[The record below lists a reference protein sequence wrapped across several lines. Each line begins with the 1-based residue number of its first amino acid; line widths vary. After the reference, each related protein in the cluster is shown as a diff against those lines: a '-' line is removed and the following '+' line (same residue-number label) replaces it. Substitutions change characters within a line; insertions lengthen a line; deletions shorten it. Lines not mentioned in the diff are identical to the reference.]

1 VSSSWQQTKRVYVWN
16 VYMYG
21 MYLVCQFKLFAAGLE
36 ALLSDE
42 VSDEE
47 KDVEV
52 TAGLGLDLIDTSL
65 RPITFFV
72 GQTGLMSA
80 LWNAPAELTPALQV
94 LISHLFVTMHA
105 RGVACLWGQPRPHP
119 KGTGPAPPN
128 FLGSPSSTIF
138 LGHKHQFLHVL

>member
-1 VSSSWQQTKRVYVWN
+1 MYVN
-16 VYMYG
+16 
-21 MYLVCQFKLFAAGLE
+21 QFKLFAAGLD
-36 ALLSDE
+36 ALLSDD

-52 TAGLGLDLIDTSL
+52 TAGLGLDLIDVSL

-94 LISHLFVTMHA
+94 YSLICIIFV
-105 RGVACLWGQPRPHP
+105 
-119 KGTGPAPPN
+119 
-128 FLGSPSSTIF
+128 
-138 LGHKHQFLHVL
+138 